1 MSATVWL
8 VTLLALG
15 LILTIDLLIAITNR
29 HKVTTMKAAAI
40 WTVFY
45 ISLAI
50 AFGLSMEVGATRK
63 HRENSS
69 QVG

>member
-40 WTVFY
+40 WTVFIY
-45 ISLAI
+45 HLQ
-50 AFGLSMEVGATRK
+50 LHLVYPWEVGATRK